1 MFDKIKEP
9 KEIPFFDHGKNIFKT
24 IHNSSKRRSQS
35 GLYFAIR
42 KIKNIILFRIVYF
55 CPFNSIRII
64 LHKWRG
70 VNIGKNVQIA
80 QQVIIDNAYPE
91 YVYIDDYAGVN
102 QGAMLI
108 AHTNVRDCYK
118 GIVKCKVASIHIK
131 EYALVSINATILPG
145 VEIGEY
151 SIISAGSVV
160 LSTIK
165 PFSMA
170 IGNPARVM
178 AKYED
183 KIMNNIAKSK

>member
-1 MFDKIKEP
+1 MFDKIREP
-9 KEIPFFDHGKNIFKT
+9 IEIPFFDHDKNLFKT
-24 IHNSSKRRSQS
+24 IKNSSHRRSQS
-35 GLYFAIR
+35 VLSFSFR
-42 KIKNIILFRIVYF
+42 KIKNIILYRLVYF
-55 CPFNSIRII
+55 CPFNGIRIK

-70 VNIGKNVQIA
+70 VNIGKHVQIA

-118 GIVKCKVASIHIK
+118 GVVKCKVAPIYIG

-145 VEIGEY
+145 VEIGKY
-151 SIISAGSVV
+151 SIVSAGSVV
-160 LSTIK
+160 LSNIK
-165 PFSMA
+165 PYSLA

-178 AKYED
+178 NTYEE
-183 KIMNNIAKSK
+183 IIVSNQGH